1 MTDDALLAYR
11 PHARP
16 RTGRPGAH
24 PGADAGSLGLFRNHA
39 PFSRYPEARRIDL
52 RASLRDPFGE
62 IHVRRFEPRNVVDV
76 YALVDLSAS
85 MGFVGHA
92 AKIGLVED
100 ICVAMARAAHRYGD
114 AFGII
119 GADAHIRRDFQIRAT
134 RRRSL
139 ETEIRELFRRSTPA
153 GRSAAGLAEAAN
165 LLAGRRKLVFVLSDF
180 RQTAAVTDA
189 LLANLI
195 RHDVVPIIVGDSAE
209 ETDLPEWG
217 LIEMQDLETGQRRV
231 VFMRPALR
239 RKWLDEAARRKS
251 ALRRLFMR
259 YGRTPVTVADR
270 LDIENLSRQLME
282 A

>member
-1 MTDDALLAYR
+1 MREDALLSYR

-24 PGADAGSLGLFRNHA
+24 PGADVGSLGLFRNHA
-39 PFSRYPEARRIDL
+39 PFSRHPEARRIDL

-62 IHVRRFEPRNVVDV
+62 IHVRRFEPRSVVNV

-85 MGFVGHA
+85 MGFTGRA
-92 AKIGLVED
+92 SKIALVED

-139 ETEIRELFRRSTPA
+139 ETEIEDLFRRSAPA
-153 GRSAAGLAEAAN
+153 GRSAAGLAEAAG
-165 LLAGRRKLVFVLSDF
+165 LIAGRRKLVFILSDF
-180 RQTAAVTDA
+180 RQPATVIDS
-189 LLANLI
+189 LLASLV
-195 RHDVVPIIVGDSAE
+195 RHDVVPIVVGDSAE
-209 ETDLPEWG
+209 ESDLPEWG
-217 LIEMQDLETGQRRV
+217 LIEMQDLETGQSRV

-251 ALRRLFMR
+251 ELRRLFLR
-259 YGRTPVTVADR
+259 YGRTPVIVADR
-270 LDIENLSRQLME
+270 LDIENLSRQLLE